1 MRLALF
7 DLDNTLLAGD
17 SDYEWGQF
25 LIDRGVLDR
34 SRYEAQNSAYYEQYV
49 AGTLD
54 IHEYLGFALRPLAE
68 HSAQDLA
75 RWHAQFMRER
85 IAPMIQPAARALVR
99 SHLERGD
106 LCAIIT
112 ATNSFV
118 TAPIAREFGVPH
130 LIATEPE
137 SRDGRFTGRV
147 AGTPCFR
154 EGKVRRLEEWLA
166 ALGRALPDFSET
178 SCYSDSHNDLPLLER
193 VGRPVAVD
201 PDEPLARH
209 AAARGWKVISLR
221 AGTAPPLD
229 TIAAPK

>member
-25 LIDRGVLDR
+25 LVDRGILER
-34 SRYEAQNSAYYEQYV
+34 AAYEAQNSAYYDQYV

-54 IHEYLGFALRPLAE
+54 IHEYLGFALRPLAQ
-68 HSAQDLA
+68 HAAADLE

-85 IAPMIQPAARALVR
+85 IAPMIKPPARALVR
-99 SHLERGD
+99 EHLGAGD

-118 TAPIAREFGVPH
+118 TAPIAREFGVAH

-137 SRDGRFTGRV
+137 SREGRFTGRV

-154 EGKVRRLEEWLA
+154 EGKVRRLDEWLA
-166 ALGRALPDFSET
+166 SLERKLEDFDAST
-178 SCYSDSHNDLPLLER
+178 CYSDSHNDLPILER
-193 VGRPVAVD
+193 VTQPVAVD
-201 PDEPLARH
+201 PDEQLAGHAGRH
-209 AAARGWKVISLR
+209 GWPIISLR
-221 AGTAPPLD
+221 G
-229 TIAAPK
+229 

>member
-25 LIDRGVLDR
+25 LVDRGVLERDK
-34 SRYEAQNSAYYEQYV
+34 YEAQNSAYYEQYR

-54 IHEYLGFALRPLAE
+54 IHEYLGFALRPLADHE
-68 HSAQDLA
+68 PRDLA
-75 RWHAQFMRER
+75 RWHAEFMHER
-85 IAPMIQPAARALVR
+85 IAPMIGPAARSLVR
-99 SHLERGD
+99 GHLGQGD

-118 TAPIAREFGVPH
+118 TTPIAREFGVEH

-154 EGKVRRLEEWLA
+154 EGKLRRLDEWLA
-166 ALGRALPDFSET
+166 GLGRRLADFKQT

-193 VGRPVAVD
+193 VNRPVAVD
-201 PDEPLARH
+201 PDPQLARH
-209 AAARGWKVISLR
+209 AAQRGWPVISLR
-221 AGTAPPLD
+221 KDDAQAVPP
-229 TIAAPK
+229 IR

>member
-25 LIDRGVLDR
+25 LVDHGVLER
-34 SRYEAQNSAYYEQYV
+34 EVYEAQNHAYYEQYV

-68 HSAQDLA
+68 HAAPDLQ
-75 RWHAQFMRER
+75 RWHAQFMRLR
-85 IAPMIQPAARALVR
+85 ILPMITPAARGLVR
-99 SHLERGD
+99 RHLEADD

-118 TAPIAREFGVPH
+118 TSPIAREFGVPQ

-137 SRDGRFTGRV
+137 MRDGRFTGRV

-154 EGKVRRLEEWLA
+154 EGKVERLEQWLCGLGRRLD
-166 ALGRALPDFSET
+166 DFAESVF
-178 SCYSDSHNDLPLLER
+178 YSDSHNDLPLLER
-193 VGRPVAVD
+193 VTRPVAVD
-201 PDEPLARH
+201 PDEALA
-209 AAARGWKVISLR
+209 AEAARRGWATLSLR
-221 AGTAPPLD
+221 R
-229 TIAAPK
+229 

>member
-25 LIDRGVLDR
+25 LVDRGILER
-34 SRYEAQNSAYYEQYV
+34 ETYESQNRAYFEQYV

-54 IHEYLGFALRPLAE
+54 IHEYLGFALRPLAQ
-68 HSAQDLA
+68 HSPQDLA
-75 RWHAQFMRER
+75 RWRADFMQSR
-85 IAPMIQPAARALVR
+85 ILPMVSAAARGLVR
-99 SHLERGD
+99 RHLDRGD
-106 LCAIIT
+106 LCAVIT

-118 TAPIAREFGVPH
+118 TAPIAREFGVSH

-154 EGKVRRLEEWLA
+154 EGKVRRLDEWLRA
-166 ALGRALPDFSET
+166 QGLTLGAFQE
-178 SCYSDSHNDLPLLER
+178 SCFYSDSHNDLPLLQR
-193 VGRPVAVD
+193 VTRPVAVD
-201 PDEPLARH
+201 PDEGLLKRARE
-209 AAARGWKVISLR
+209 RNWEVISLR
-221 AGTAPPLD
+221 R
-229 TIAAPK
+229 